1 MKTLCLNK
9 EVRKLE
15 ISPVNSKGSN
25 KIVNKTNMKTILQ
38 VWKAQRKNTPSDQ
51 DAKTYAFKNEGYLSR

>member
-1 MKTLCLNK
+1 MFEQK

-38 VWKAQRKNTPSDQ
+38 VWKAQRKNTPSRSRC
-51 DAKTYAFKNEGYLSR
+51 KTYAFKNEGYLSR

>member
-1 MKTLCLNK
+1 M
-9 EVRKLE
+9 RKLE

-38 VWKAQRKNTPSDQ
+38 VWKAQRKTLLLDQ